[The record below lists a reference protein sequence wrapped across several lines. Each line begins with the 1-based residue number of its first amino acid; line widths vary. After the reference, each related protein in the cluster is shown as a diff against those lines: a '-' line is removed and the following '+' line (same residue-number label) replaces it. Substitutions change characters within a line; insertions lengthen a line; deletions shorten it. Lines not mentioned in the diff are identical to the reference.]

1 MIRSSRVHLSLSLMR
16 FYFLISVGS
25 LGLMA
30 ENGTLVTEFV
40 LLGFQLSAELQ
51 TGLFFVFLLLY
62 LITLGGNLGL
72 MALIQS
78 DPRLQTPMYFF
89 LGHLSFLDICYSSVI
104 VPQLLETLRT
114 GKRTIPFDAVP
125 PSSSSSPFV
134 LVPSASCWP

>member
-1 MIRSSRVHLSLSLMR
+1 MR
-16 FYFLISVGS
+16 FSFLISVGS

-62 LITLGGNLGL
+62 LITLGGNLGVT
-72 MALIQS
+72 ALIQS
-78 DPRLQTPMYFF
+78 DPRFQTPMYFF
-89 LGHLSFLDICYSSVI
+89 LGPLSFLTFAT
-104 VPQLLETLRT
+104 PPLLSLSCWRPC
-114 GKRTIPFDAVP
+114 GPVRGPSPLSAVP

-134 LVPSASCWP
+134 LVLSASFWP

>member
-1 MIRSSRVHLSLSLMR
+1 M
-16 FYFLISVGS
+16 ISVGS

-89 LGHLSFLDICYSSVI
+89 LSHLSFLDICYSSVI

-114 GKRTIPFDAVP
+114 GKRTIPFAAVP
-125 PSSSSSPFV
+125 PSSSSPFV